1 MARAPSAA
9 APSRRLGAPRPLPR
23 RPERATGPVRN
34 GPVSTRSDR
43 LEHRAM
49 CTARRPD
56 GPAVRSTHKPAPQ
69 QYAMKNGRPGGAP
82 AGARATR
89 PAPLG
94 RWRRRPVWLGRPGP
108 ARPGPARSHC
118 PENRSAGI
126 VAGPGRTRRRRSA
139 EAGRQAPGGG
149 SLLLCVCVCVCVCV
163 RAPYPATRQTR
174 RDPRLTCSMR
184 VHTPRVSLGP
194 LISQGLKERESG
206 QGVSP
211 LIGSA
216 DLPANKFIR
225 INLYGF
231 HLSFEPASKVA
242 GWVSRPAAWSA
253 EGLKAAR
260 SCRGP
265 GPRRLGRAERDGL
278 REMERGKRERE

>member
-139 EAGRQAPGGG
+139 EAGRQAPGG
-149 SLLLCVCVCVCVCV
+149 SLLPCVCVCVCVCA
-163 RAPYPATRQTR
+163 RARARACAISSDETDSERPTPDLFDAGTHTA
-174 RDPRLTCSMR
+174 R
-184 VHTPRVSLGP
+184 VPWAVNQSGT
-194 LISQGLKERESG
+194 ERERKWTG
-206 QGVSP
+206 CQ
-211 LIGSA
+211 SA
-216 DLPANKFIR
+216 D
-225 INLYGF
+225 
-231 HLSFEPASKVA
+231 
-242 GWVSRPAAWSA
+242 WVSRPA
-253 EGLKAAR
+253 
-260 SCRGP
+260 
-265 GPRRLGRAERDGL
+265 
-278 REMERGKRERE
+278 GK